1 MAVMVNPPPTAT
13 RARRPRQ
20 AGPAAAGRSYGGLPP
35 EDRVAGRR
43 ARLIEAGIQ
52 LFGTQGLR
60 ATTVRGVCA
69 QAGLTDRYFYES
81 FSSLEALLQAVYQA
95 LMDGLRQRL
104 ETQAPALQAPWPA
117 GPADA
122 AALEQAFTAGYEV
135 WFDAV
140 SDARF
145 ARIVLAEVLGVSAEV
160 DALYEAG
167 MRDFTART
175 TQPLVHAKL
184 NAERRALIGRALVG
198 AAVHVARMW
207 VASGYR
213 ASRRSVVR
221 TCVLVAVGTLR
232 ALEAELAEG

>member
-1 MAVMVNPPPTAT
+1 MAVMVNPPPTAA
-13 RARRPRQ
+13 RARRAR
-20 AGPAAAGRSYGGLPP
+20 AARPAVAGRSYGGLPS

-104 ETQAPALQAPWPA
+104 ETQAPALQAAWPA
-117 GPADA
+117 GA
-122 AALEQAFTAGYEV
+122 AELEQAFTAGYEV

-175 TQPLVHAKL
+175 TQPLVQARL
-184 NAERRALIGRALVG
+184 SAERRALIGRALVG

-207 VASGYR
+207 VSSGYR